1 MTRYTKS
8 MREALEEVWAN
19 DIAIEEGKMKTIATL
34 FDQGKSAE
42 EIAKKMKL
50 PLSTIKTIL
59 GETDIKEDTIN
70 EFTDAQIA
78 RLKKEYMPLKGA
90 RISIAKANQ
99 LRNIFDKIP
108 DHALPKLF
116 KADIPFI
123 SAMSVSRMIQKK
135 IPVPKG
141 VKLSAFENKSWEQV
155 QEKEEIKEFKK
166 MKVTI
171 RDMDKRKQAITDLQ
185 KQNLGVSVTGGVIK
199 VDGKGRDLNNFAKDL
214 MNFYGA
220 NVVAE
225 ESDSAFEVSGQENE
239 GREELKEYKEY
250 LEYMCKNSGQA
261 RAIANMF
268 KGKTGG
274 GEIHKSGSEVRI
286 DSAKDVENIHKQVM
300 AKYGDDIRVMT
311 AEGLVEGKGTIK
323 GFKTDGEK
331 SNMVSLAK
339 QHGLKVK
346 DVPGGIELSGNMR
359 KILDMQLATRS
370 HLKTEE
376 KEDMNKPTQLKSF
389 KDMQNEKEPKE
400 EKKPKVDVD
409 ALKDQIQM
417 LKTKLENEKNK
428 AIKPEPNPETGE
440 VPLQVGLAQKI
451 LRDKQEKEKQMK
463 KEGFASDAQ
472 RKAAFASGY
481 KEKGKDKKE
490 NAPSEA
496 DIDRLKKQGLK
507 KEELNKDDEKV
518 IKKVKDMLKGA
529 SDKHAAQAKMIDKA
543 LKNEADLSKSQIK
556 MVHKKAD
563 ELPKKSFK
571 DRYGKDGDSVRYA
584 TATNI
589 VKKKEKIEMKDHPA
603 KQMYEAI
610 EGLKKKAEKSG
621 MPYGILKKVY
631 DRGMAAWKGGHRPGA
646 SQHQWAFARVNS
658 FITKSSGTWGGADKD
673 LAAKVKGK

>member
-171 RDMDKRKQAITDLQ
+171 RDMDNRKKAITDLQ
-185 KQNLGVSVTGGVIK
+185 KQNLGVSVSGGVIK

-261 RAIANMF
+261 RTIANMF

-274 GEIHKSGSEVRI
+274 GEVTASGSEVRI

-300 AKYGDDIRVMT
+300 AKYGDDVRVMT

-589 VKKKEKIEMKDHPA
+589 VKKKEKIEMRDHPA